1 MSSASSFSRAS
12 SSRVRRDSQVSE
24 LPLVKCPFCKGDST
38 VVERT
43 CKKEENFNR
52 KFYRC
57 LTGQYT
63 SAQCK
68 FFMWQGDYA
77 VWLVKEGFLHG
88 WTDCNAHRIEDDVP
102 ESVKASL
109 KGLHDGIEKIR
120 CEMKEA
126 MSRIC
131 MFGIAFVTAFVMFV
145 AMNVMK

>member
-24 LPLVKCPFCKGDST
+24 LPLVKCPFCKADST

-63 SAQCK
+63 SGQCK

-88 WTDCNAHRIEDDVP
+88 WTDCIAHRTEDDVP

-109 KGLHDGIEKIR
+109 KGVNDGIEKIR
-120 CEMKEA
+120 CEMKEL
-126 MSRIC
+126 I
-131 MFGIAFVTAFVMFV
+131 FQH
-145 AMNVMK
+145 

>member
-12 SSRVRRDSQVSE
+12 SSRVSE
-24 LPLVKCPFCKGDST
+24 LPLAKCPFCKADSI
-38 VVERT
+38 VVERI
-43 CKKEENFNR
+43 CKKEENFNC

-63 SAQCK
+63 SGQCK

-88 WTDCNAHRIEDDVP
+88 WTNCIAHRTEDDVP
-102 ESVKASL
+102 ESAKASL
-109 KGLHDGIEKIR
+109 KGVNDGIEKIR

-126 MSRIC
+126 ISTIC
-131 MFGIAFVTAFVMFV
+131 MIGIVFVTAFAMFV
-145 AMNVMK
+145 TDWDCV